1 MDNLA
6 ARGIDVGA
14 FLEELGLPNDLLEN
28 PDARLRRS
36 QQEALWRHAI
46 EVTGDPLLP
55 ARVAQAFPPE
65 TIGVFTYLAKASG
78 TGPDA
83 VHRIRNI
90 VGLMQDGS
98 ELELRF
104 EPGLAVLRVENRDG
118 YIPILP
124 ASEYSAALHVFIGR
138 ALSEGKREPA
148 EVRIAH
154 PAPPHA
160 AEFEALLGV
169 PVRWGSGEN
178 AVAFPREQFGE
189 PLPGADPG
197 LSELLER
204 YAVEML
210 SRIPSDDSFVDR
222 VCDVLTPRL
231 PDGSPGIEDVAAEL
245 RMSARSV
252 RRRLREE
259 GTTYRETLDSLRSA
273 LAKRQL
279 EEGEKN
285 VEEIAHG
292 LGFSDASA
300 FHKAFRRWTGSS
312 PADYSRS
319 GAQ

>member
-1 MDNLA
+1 MTPPGGGYGPLGSFRIYLPVMDNLA

-14 FLEELGLPNDLLEN
+14 FLEELGLPGDLPEN
-28 PDARLRRS
+28 PDERLRRS

-55 ARVAQAFPPE
+55 ARVAQTFPPE

-78 TGPDA
+78 TGPEA
-83 VHRIRNI
+83 VDRIRNI
-90 VGLMQDGS
+90 VGLMQDGA

-104 EPGLAVLRVENRDG
+104 EPGLAVLRIENRTG
-118 YIPILP
+118 YVPTLP

-138 ALSEGKREPA
+138 ALSEGKREPH
-148 EVRIAH
+148 EVRIPH

-169 PVRWGSGEN
+169 PVRYGSEES

-197 LSELLER
+197 LTELLER
-204 YAVEML
+204 YAAEML
-210 SRIPSDDSFVDR
+210 SRIPSYDSFVDR
-222 VCDVLTPRL
+222 VCEILTQRL

-252 RRRLREE
+252 RRRLKDE
-259 GTTYRETLDSLRSA
+259 GTT
-273 LAKRQL
+273 
-279 EEGEKN
+279 
-285 VEEIAHG
+285 
-292 LGFSDASA
+292 
-300 FHKAFRRWTGSS
+300 
-312 PADYSRS
+312 
-319 GAQ
+319 